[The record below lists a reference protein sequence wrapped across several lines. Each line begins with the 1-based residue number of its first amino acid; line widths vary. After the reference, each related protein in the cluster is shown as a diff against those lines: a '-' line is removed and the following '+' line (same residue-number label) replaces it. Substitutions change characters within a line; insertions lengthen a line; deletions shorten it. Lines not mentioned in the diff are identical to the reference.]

1 MSHGGIN
8 MAYFAH
14 LDGEKLKGWYCDDVH
29 DTIPTPNVEV
39 TEEVWQQAL
48 NDGANAYVDSKFV
61 KKDFTTNDE
70 KIANKRLERDIL
82 LKDSDWTQFGDSPL
96 SDSKKTEWAT
106 YRQSLRDLP
115 TQSGFPNIDMPTKPS

>member
-48 NDGANAYVDSKFV
+48 NDGANA
-61 KKDFTTNDE
+61 
-70 KIANKRLERDIL
+70 
-82 LKDSDWTQFGDSPL
+82 L
-96 SDSKKTEWAT
+96 S
-106 YRQSLRDLP
+106 L
-115 TQSGFPNIDMPTKPS
+115 IHI